1 MIRFK
6 PGKKPLCVRIRTHRV
21 RGLNTCVTIC
31 DSPPVAVIIL
41 RSDRRR
47 LRRRLS
53 GRDIIGIATTGSGK
67 TMVFVLP
74 LVMFCLEQEKRL
86 PFMNDEGPYGEYP
99 RRVCGRGCHDD
110 RAR

>member
-1 MIRFK
+1 
-6 PGKKPLCVRIRTHRV
+6 
-21 RGLNTCVTIC
+21 
-31 DSPPVAVIIL
+31 
-41 RSDRRR
+41 
-47 LRRRLS
+47 
-53 GRDIIGIATTGSGK
+53 
-67 TMVFVLP
+67 MVFVLP